1 MAEGNGAV
9 DALEMRVM
17 EVRSAL
23 DVGMT
28 EIKGS
33 LALLVQSADYTK
45 QELARR
51 DRERE
56 ADLLAQARK
65 DEDQEK
71 RLRSLERHVYKVA
84 GAGAVGSLIVGA
96 AAGVAMHFWK

>member
-1 MAEGNGAV
+1 
-9 DALEMRVM
+9 M

-51 DRERE
+51 DAERA
-56 ADLLAQARK
+56 ADLAAQAKR
-65 DEDQEK
+65 DEDQEA
-71 RLRSLERHVYKVA
+71 RIRMLERHVYKVA
-84 GAGAVGSLIVGA
+84 GAGAIGSILVGG

>member
-1 MAEGNGAV
+1 MGEGNGGV
-9 DALEMRVM
+9 DALELRVV

-23 DVGMT
+23 DVGMA

-51 DRERE
+51 DAERA
-56 ADLLAQARK
+56 ADLVAQAKK

-71 RLRSLERHVYKVA
+71 RLRSLEHRVYMA
-84 GAGAVGSLIVGA
+84 MGALTLITTG
-96 AAGVAMHFWK
+96 GVLLHFVH

>member
-1 MAEGNGAV
+1 M
-9 DALEMRVM
+9 DALELRVV

-23 DVGMT
+23 DVGMA

-33 LALLVQSADYTK
+33 LALLVQATDYTK

-51 DRERE
+51 DAERA
-56 ADLLAQARK
+56 ADLKAQAKK

-71 RLRSLERHVYKVA
+71 RLRTLEHRVYMA
-84 GAGAVGSLIVGA
+84 MGGLTLITTG
-96 AAGVAMHFWK
+96 GVLLHFVH